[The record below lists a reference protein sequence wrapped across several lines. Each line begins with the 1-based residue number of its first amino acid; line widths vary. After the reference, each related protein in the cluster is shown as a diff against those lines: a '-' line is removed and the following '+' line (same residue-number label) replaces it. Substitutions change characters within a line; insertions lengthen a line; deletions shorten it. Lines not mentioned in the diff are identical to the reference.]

1 MSTLAW
7 NYRGLGNPRAV
18 QFLKDMVIQ
27 KKPQLIFLCE
37 TLCMKEKV
45 DKVRDLVGFE
55 SSFSV
60 DVLGRSG
67 GIALLWRHENEVSIT
82 SFSKNHI
89 DAVVSIVGY
98 SEWRLT

>member
-1 MSTLAW
+1 MSTLAC
-7 NYRGLGNPRAV
+7 NCRGLGNPRAV

-27 KKPQLIFLCE
+27 KRPQLIFLCE
-37 TLCMKEKV
+37 TLCIKEKV
-45 DKVRDLVGFE
+45 DKVRDLIGFE

-67 GIALLWRHENEVSIT
+67 GIAQLWHHENEVSIT

-89 DAVVSIVGY
+89 DAVLNGA
-98 SEWRLT
+98 